1 MTLLDEIKQKTR
13 VEFRSATAEKMEKLR
28 ALGLP
33 EDALTFYRDS
43 EPTRT
48 AEIAK
53 VRLRTIED
61 IVEENRDYVPGAYT
75 QPCGYVVFA
84 TTIYGDAYCVDVRAS
99 SGATAP
105 IVLIA
110 HDLEPENDEM
120 KREELAKLAKPIA
133 VGFGEFL
140 QKFVA
145 ETLDT
150 KPLYPQYDWSSSDSE
165 DMNRP

>member
-1 MTLLDEIKQKTR
+1 MSLLDEIKQKSR
-13 VEFRSATAEKMEKLR
+13 VEFRPATAGKMDKLR

-43 EPTRT
+43 EPART

-61 IVEENRDYVPGAYT
+61 IVDENRDYVPGAYT

-84 TTIYGDAYCVDVRAS
+84 TTIYGDVFCFDIRALS
-99 SGATAP
+99 DRTAP

-110 HDLEPENDEM
+110 HDLEPESEEM
-120 KREELAKLAKPIA
+120 KREDLTKLAKPVA
-133 VGFGEFL
+133 ASFAEFL

-145 ETLDT
+145 ETLDI
-150 KPLYPQYDWSSSDSE
+150 KPLYPEHNWSSPDSE